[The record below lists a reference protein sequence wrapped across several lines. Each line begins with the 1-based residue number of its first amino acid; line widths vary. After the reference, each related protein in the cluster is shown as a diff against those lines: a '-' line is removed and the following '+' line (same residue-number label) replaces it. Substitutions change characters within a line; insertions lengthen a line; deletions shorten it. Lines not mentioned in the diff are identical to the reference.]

1 MHVVLEL
8 LGLPLLALLGL
19 SNNGSLSWTKIFK
32 SSGLGSVNRNDICSR
47 GGSKELR
54 RGRMSGRRQ
63 LRDVEEEVVSVSI
76 VVLVEGVG
84 GLGKVGGGVVEG
96 VMVMGK

>member
-1 MHVVLEL
+1 
-8 LGLPLLALLGL
+8 
-19 SNNGSLSWTKIFK
+19 
-32 SSGLGSVNRNDICSR
+32 
-47 GGSKELR
+47 
-54 RGRMSGRRQ
+54 MSGRRQ